1 MDART
6 TETESAELRKFRKEL
21 NAGAVSL
28 VVLALLDRAT
38 APMYGYQIGRRL
50 EEMASGAPLIK
61 QGTLYP
67 LLRTM
72 ESNGLLRSQVEPS
85 VTSPPRRYYTIT
97 EQGRALLPLWRSAW
111 EQTRD
116 FVDATL
122 GHTRLNQQDDA
133 APAGEGSDHD

>member
-1 MDART
+1 MD
-6 TETESAELRKFRKEL
+6 TESAELRKFRKEL

-28 VVLALLDRAT
+28 VLLALLERAA
-38 APMYGYQIGRRL
+38 APMYGYQIGRSL
-50 EEMASGAPLIK
+50 EEVASGAPLVK

-72 ESNGLLRSQVEPS
+72 EANGLLRSEVEPS

-97 EQGRALLPLWRSAW
+97 EQGRQVLPLWRGAW

-116 FVDATL
+116 FVDAIL
-122 GHTRLNQQDDA
+122 GDA
-133 APAGEGSDHD
+133 HLQPEAAAEPASEGSENA

>member
-1 MDART
+1 M
-6 TETESAELRKFRKEL
+6 ETESAELRKFRKEL

-28 VVLALLDRAT
+28 VLLALLDRAGE
-38 APMYGYQIGRRL
+38 PMYGYQIGRSL
-50 EEMASGAPLIK
+50 EELADGAPLIK

-72 ESNGLLRSQVEPS
+72 EGNGLLRSEVEPS

-97 EQGRALLPLWRSAW
+97 DQGRQLLPLWRGAW

-116 FVDATL
+116 FVDTILGNAHAT
-122 GHTRLNQQDDA
+122 A
-133 APAGEGSDHD
+133 AAIPAGLESEHDHD

>member
-1 MDART
+1 MD
-6 TETESAELRKFRKEL
+6 TESAELRKFRKEL

-28 VVLALLDRAT
+28 VLLALLERAA
-38 APMYGYQIGRRL
+38 APMYGYQIGRSL
-50 EEMASGAPLIK
+50 EEMAGGAPLVK

-72 ESNGLLRSQVEPS
+72 EGNGLLRSEVEPS

-97 EQGRALLPLWRSAW
+97 EQGRQVLPLWRGAW

-116 FVDATL
+116 FVDAIL
-122 GHTRLNQQDDA
+122 GGTHLHPTA
-133 APAGEGSDHD
+133 AVEPASEGSEHA

>member
-1 MDART
+1 M
-6 TETESAELRKFRKEL
+6 ETESAELRKFRKEL

-28 VVLALLDRAT
+28 VLLALLERA
-38 APMYGYQIGRRL
+38 AEPMYGYQIGRSL
-50 EEMASGAPLIK
+50 EELADGAPLIK

-72 ESNGLLRSQVEPS
+72 EGNGLLRSEVEPS

-97 EQGRALLPLWRSAW
+97 DQGRQLLPLWRGAW

-116 FVDATL
+116 FVDAIL
-122 GHTRLNQQDDA
+122 GNTQVHETA
-133 APAGEGSDHD
+133 AVKPAGLGSEHA